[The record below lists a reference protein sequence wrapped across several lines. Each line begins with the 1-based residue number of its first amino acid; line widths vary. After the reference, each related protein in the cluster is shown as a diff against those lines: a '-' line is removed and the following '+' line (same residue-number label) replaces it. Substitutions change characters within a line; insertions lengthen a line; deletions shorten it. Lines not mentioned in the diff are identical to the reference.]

1 VTSSQSNKNSVFSEN
16 NTYKKHTEEEYVK
29 AAAVEGFKEIVPTI
43 PKLTRK
49 WSMSKIRQS
58 ELSSHIKND
67 PVIWQFFRR
76 LHYQNKNFI
85 CIVVG
90 EPGCQPKNSRVQ
102 MWNGKWKYVQDIKVG
117 DSVRSPQRSGKII
130 NAHVMDIKKYFST
143 SIYLIRNKKTNKIL
157 YKCAGNHII
166 PFSVNKNILHET
178 AEDLYKRTS
187 DLFSYDKNLKK
198 IEIIIEKTPGAP
210 VYGFGIDSKSHWYIT
225 GGDMVTNNSGKS
237 LTALS
242 LARAIDVTPLGDGKY
257 EQNFIIKANANGYAD
272 KNTRVVFGPSD
283 FMRLIKSGLPRGS
296 CIVWD
301 EAGVGNDATKWN
313 DRKSQLIKHIM
324 QTFRSRNYGVF
335 MTVPDKESITLSTR
349 RLVHCYIDIVKRSDR
364 FAELSIVWLKR
375 ERTNEKT
382 KTYYKRPVF
391 VDPVTGGLKKIFVY
405 KVPKLP
411 DAIENQYNQIK
422 NTTLQN
428 LYTFYQRELEIMEK
442 ELGMAQEQGLSAG
455 TKLKKFNMSAAVD
468 ISKGELKTL
477 LGEDGKPSEAQIIFL
492 LSKRGYECNKQQ
504 SKLVAE
510 VIASPQII
518 DI

>member
-1 VTSSQSNKNSVFSEN
+1 MTSSRYDPQPVFSETN
-16 NTYKKHTEEEYVK
+16 AYKKHTEEEFVK
-29 AAAVEGFKEIVPTI
+29 AAAVEGFKKIINLVPKI
-43 PKLTRK
+43 QRK
-49 WSMSKIRQS
+49 WSMAKIPKD
-58 ELSSHIKND
+58 ELPYHIKND

-85 CIVVG
+85 CVVVG

-102 MWNGKWKYVQDIKVG
+102 MADKKWKYVQDIKVG
-117 DSVRSPQRSGKII
+117 DIVRSPQRSGKTI
-130 NAHVMDIKKYFST
+130 NAHVTDIKKYNST
-143 SIYLIRNKKTNKIL
+143 SIYVIRNKLTNKIL
-157 YKCAGNHII
+157 YKCAGNHFI
-166 PFSVNKNILHET
+166 PYSVNKNIKQKT
-178 AEDLYKRTS
+178 AEDLYLIKS
-187 DLFSYDKNLKK
+187 PLFCYDKNMKK
-198 IEIIIEKTPGAP
+198 IEVKIDKTPGAM

-225 GGDMVTNNSGKS
+225 DGNMITSNSGKS
-237 LTALS
+237 LTAMS
-242 LARAIDVTPLGDGKY
+242 LARAIDITPLGKGRF
-257 EQNFIIKANANGYAD
+257 EENFIIRSQKSGHATKD
-272 KNTRVVFGPSD
+272 TRVVFGPSD

-349 RLVHCYIDIVKRSDR
+349 RLVHCYIDVIKRNDN

-391 VDPVTGGLKKIFVY
+391 VDPISGQMKKIFVY

-411 DAIENQYNQIK
+411 DRIENEYNRIK
-422 NTTLQN
+422 DTTLQN
-428 LYTFYQRELEIMEK
+428 LYSFYQRELEIMEK
-442 ELGMAQEQGLSAG
+442 ELGLEQEQGLNAG
-455 TKLKKFNMSAAVD
+455 AKLKKFNMAAAVD
-468 ISKGELKTL
+468 ISKGEIKQIVGT
-477 LGEDGKPSEAQIIFL
+477 DGKPSEAQIIFL

-504 SKLVAE
+504 AKLVGE
-510 VIASPQII
+510 VIGPDAVV